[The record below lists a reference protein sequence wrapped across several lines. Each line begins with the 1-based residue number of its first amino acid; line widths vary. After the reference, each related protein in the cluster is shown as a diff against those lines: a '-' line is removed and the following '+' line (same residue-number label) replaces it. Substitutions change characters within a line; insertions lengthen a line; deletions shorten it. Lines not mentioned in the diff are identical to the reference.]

1 MQLLTDVAFD
11 VIRIRVSLV
20 LAAVLCSACSQ
31 NQAVPAAVTHLTIST
46 GTANGVLNLVGNALA
61 TAYTRHLSGVVVAVK
76 SGRSVDDSFEDIQ
89 SGTADLGLVD
99 SETAYVGYR
108 RGVSA
113 GAGPRSGVRAVAV
126 LFPTAVQVFVRRDRH
141 VVSVKQFKGLRMMV
155 GERGG
160 YADQA
165 MQVILQS
172 YSLDYA
178 NVRPEF
184 SYTLSRVTDE
194 HDPIDGV
201 VFYTPFRNR
210 AILDALDRADFQLV
224 PINREHI
231 SAIQSTSERN
241 HFLKST
247 VIPRQT
253 YPGQD
258 EDVLTVGE
266 EILLLCRDD
275 LPDGLVYDLT
285 KVLFDSIPDLIRA
298 HPAAAGIN
306 AERGPTTS
314 VPLHPGAARY
324 YRERELPR

>member
-1 MQLLTDVAFD
+1 MKVDDLASRAIRNACWLL
-11 VIRIRVSLV
+11 
-20 LAAVLCSACSQ
+20 LAAALGSTACSE
-31 NQAVPAAVTHLTIST
+31 NRPAPLIAEHLTIST
-46 GTANGVLNLVGNALA
+46 GTKNGVLNLVGERLA
-61 TAYTRHLSGVVVAVK
+61 TAYTQHVPGVVANVR
-76 SGRSVDDSFEDIQ
+76 SGRTVDDSLEDIQ
-89 SGTADLGLVD
+89 QTAADLALVD

-108 RGVSA
+108 RGAS
-113 GAGPRSGVRAVAV
+113 PSHRSRANVRAVAV
-126 LFPTAVQVFVRRDRH
+126 LFPTAVHVFVRRDRR
-141 VVSVKQFKGLRMMV
+141 VSSVKQLKGLRMMV
-155 GERGG
+155 GEQGG

-172 YSLDYA
+172 YALDYG
-178 NVRPEF
+178 NVQPIF
-184 SYTLSRVTDE
+184 AYKPKFWDE
-194 HDPIDGV
+194 QGPIDGV

-210 AILDALDRADFQLV
+210 AILDVMERVKLQLV
-224 PINREHI
+224 PIDLEQI
-231 SAIQSTSERN
+231 SVIQATSERN

-275 LPDGLVYDLT
+275 LPEALVYDLT
-285 KVLFDSIPDLIRA
+285 KVLFDSVPDLIRA
-298 HPAAAGIN
+298 HPAAAGIDP
-306 AERGPTTS
+306 ERGPTTS

>member
-1 MQLLTDVAFD
+1 MKLTLH
-11 VIRIRVSLV
+11 VIRSGLTLV
-20 LAAVLCSACSQ
+20 LAAACCAACSQ
-31 NQAVPAAVTHLTIST
+31 NRTAQATVTHLTIST
-46 GTANGVLNLVGNALA
+46 GNANGVFNLVGSALA
-61 TAYTRHLSGVVVAVK
+61 TAYTRHVSGVAAEVK
-76 SGRSVDDSFEDIQ
+76 SGRSVDDSLDDIE
-89 SGTADLGLVD
+89 SGAADLAFVD
-99 SETAYVGYR
+99 SENAYVGYR
-108 RGVSA
+108 RGASA
-113 GAGPRSGVRAVAV
+113 SDGHRAGVRAVAV
-126 LFPTAVQVFVRRDRH
+126 LFPTAVHLLVRRDRH
-141 VVSVKQFKGLRMMV
+141 VTSVKQFKGLRMMV

-165 MQVILQS
+165 MQLILQS
-172 YSLDYA
+172 YSLDYTD
-178 NVRPEF
+178 VQPEF
-184 SYTLSRVTDE
+184 TYKLTSLAAE
-194 HDPIDGV
+194 HELIDGV
-201 VFYTPFRNR
+201 VFWTPFRNR

-266 EILLLCRDD
+266 EILLLCRED

-285 KVLFDSIPDLIRA
+285 KVLFDSVPDLIRA